1 MAVAFLAPSSL
12 VNTVG
17 LSSGEKFTHLAGQL
31 NSILNGDT
39 AAAAAEGG
47 DGHGGGGCGSPRH
60 LVHLPNPVTLAV
72 CNA

>member
-17 LSSGEKFTHLAGQL
+17 LSSGEKFTHLAWQL
-31 NSILNGDT
+31 TSILDGDT
-39 AAAAAEGG
+39 AAAAEGG
-47 DGHGGGGCGSPRH
+47 DGHGGGGCGSSRH